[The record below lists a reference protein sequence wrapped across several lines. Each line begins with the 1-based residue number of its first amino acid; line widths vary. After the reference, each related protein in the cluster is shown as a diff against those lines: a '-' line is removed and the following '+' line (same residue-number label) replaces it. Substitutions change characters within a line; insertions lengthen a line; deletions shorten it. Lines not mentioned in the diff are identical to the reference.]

1 MKIEFL
7 FSGVFWGIL
16 LIILGISA
24 ISKAVFNINLPFF
37 RITFALIIIYI
48 GLCVLLNGF
57 YFEREDNTVLFG
69 DRHIST
75 VDTTADNLNVIFG
88 RGMLDL
94 SNLTLTD
101 GANRKEVNVIFGQ
114 GDIMI
119 NPSMPIK
126 VVVTSAFGS
135 AHVPDDNEVSFGK
148 YTYVTPAVKP
158 GEKFLEIQANVV
170 FGQLNI
176 INK

>member
-75 VDTTADNLNVIFG
+75 VDTTSDNLNVIFG

-94 SNLTLTD
+94 SVLTLKD
-101 GANRKEVNVIFGQ
+101 GVNRKEINVVFGQ
-114 GDIMI
+114 GDILI
-119 NPSMPIK
+119 DRNMPVK
-126 VVVTSAFGS
+126 VIVTSAFGS
-135 AHVPDDNEVSFGK
+135 ASVPDDNEVTFGK
-148 YTYVTPAVKP
+148 YTYVTPTYQEGGKY
-158 GEKFLEIQANVV
+158 LEIQANVV